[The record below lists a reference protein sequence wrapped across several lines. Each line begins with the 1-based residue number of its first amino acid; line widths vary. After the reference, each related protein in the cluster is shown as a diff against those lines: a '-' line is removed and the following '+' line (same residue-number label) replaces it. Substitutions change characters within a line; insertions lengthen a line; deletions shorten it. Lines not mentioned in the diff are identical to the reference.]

1 MYINIIFALYIIA
14 MLISLVCLVFIG
26 LILVRK
32 NDRENKIYISVR
44 RFASV
49 VLLTDLL
56 YFIFYYL
63 SVSYGNSRSDI
74 RHRRRCHG

>member
-49 VLLTDLL
+49 VLLTIL
-56 YFIFYYL
+56 YFITVKLFL
-63 SVSYGNSRSDI
+63 GIMNLRLHFV
-74 RHRRRCHG
+74 

>member
-32 NDRENKIYISVR
+32 NDRENKIYISQKICFCCV
-44 RFASV
+44 A
-49 VLLTDLL
+49 
-56 YFIFYYL
+56 
-63 SVSYGNSRSDI
+63 N
-74 RHRRRCHG
+74 